1 MNPVYAKDHRRR
13 SGGHSRRYGD
23 RSPPA
28 GSRGVAP
35 IGDLGSPEAEAS
47 FVKIKVKFAFR

>member
-1 MNPVYAKDHRRR
+1 MTIGVDLGDTA
-13 SGGHSRRYGD
+13 GGMGD